1 MEFGRQMRVLRA
13 ARGLGLVEMEEIT
26 GINRG
31 TLSQY
36 ELRGMSVSAKHLG
49 AILTGYGFPPEEL
62 REIAF
67 GILEGEI
74 ATLEQVRE
82 RIAPAELQQAEVAR

>member
-13 ARGLGLVEMEEIT
+13 ARGLGLRDMQQIT
-26 GINRG
+26 GINAG

-36 ELRGMSVSAKHLG
+36 ELRGMKVSDKHLG

-67 GILEGEI
+67 GILEGTVDAAALVDKLLNMKLVE
-74 ATLEQVRE
+74 AFHG
-82 RIAPAELQQAEVAR
+82 